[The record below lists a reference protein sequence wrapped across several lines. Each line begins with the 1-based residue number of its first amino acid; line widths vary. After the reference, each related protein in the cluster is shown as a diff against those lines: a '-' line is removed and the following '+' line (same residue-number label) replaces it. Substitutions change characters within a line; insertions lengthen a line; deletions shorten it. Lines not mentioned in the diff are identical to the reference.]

1 MQLVEKD
8 QQVVTAYKQKEKH
21 LPNLMKMM
29 MTMMNP

>member
-8 QQVVTAYKQKEKH
+8 QQVVTVYKHKEKN